1 MKPNNADKFTSSYG
15 TATDSQ
21 CMSCAHWSPDHS
33 TTCVAYPQGIPMAIM
48 VGKYSHKKPL
58 PNDNGIQ
65 WTAKTA
71 AKP

>member
-1 MKPNNADKFTSSYG
+1 MKTNNADKFTSFYG
-15 TATDSQ
+15 TVTDGQ

-33 TTCVAYPQGIPMAIM
+33 TTCVAYPQGIPDIIL
-48 VGKYSHKKPL
+48 VNDVDHKKPL
-58 PNDNGIQ
+58 PNDHGIQ